1 MVLQGDDDGHE
12 GRDGRRRGLPSEAS
26 GGRYATH
33 CWALTRPLGRLG
45 RHRLVSGGAIAQQWL
60 VQELREHL
68 VGHHLLRRAREPRPL
83 RLPLLLLL
91 LLLLLPL
98 PLLLLLRGPVATG
111 ANGMRRR
118 ALRRRRATATRTGG
132 LRRVDGAA
140 RAGDF
145 GHYVECT
152 GRTTGVQAV
161 GSAAATSSGH
171 SRGAGPTE
179 TREGWGREA
188 PFLVQNRRAGTWLA
202 GLRRS
207 DAVSKCQNC
216 PPIIFGTCNYA
227 DFRGNFSSRGNFIT
241 GQCIGTL
248 LIQRRSSHHHSIDG
262 YTVKQRLRT
271 SVSIRGHAAGVT
283 DRGEDVRAPFGYRS
297 EGER

>member
-140 RAGDF
+140 WAGDF
-145 GHYVECT
+145 GHYVEGT

-248 LIQRRSSHHHSIDG
+248 LFQRRSSHHHSLDD

>member
-132 LRRVDGAA
+132 ASARRRSSMGRRFRALRRV
-140 RAGDF
+140 
-145 GHYVECT
+145 H
-152 GRTTGVQAV
+152 RTNYG
-161 GSAAATSSGH
+161 
-171 SRGAGPTE
+171 GAG
-179 TREGWGREA
+179 GRVCGGDE
-188 PFLVQNRRAGTWLA
+188 
-202 GLRRS
+202 
-207 DAVSKCQNC
+207 
-216 PPIIFGTCNYA
+216 FGTLPRCGANRNA
-227 DFRGNFSSRGNFIT
+227 GGMGPRG
-241 GQCIGTL
+241 
-248 LIQRRSSHHHSIDG
+248 
-262 YTVKQRLRT
+262 TVSCTK
-271 SVSIRGHAAGVT
+271 
-283 DRGEDVRAPFGYRS
+283 P
-297 EGER
+297 

>member
-1 MVLQGDDDGHE
+1 MLSHMNIGDPE
-12 GRDGRRRGLPSEAS
+12 
-26 GGRYATH
+26 RY
-33 CWALTRPLGRLG
+33 
-45 RHRLVSGGAIAQQWL
+45 
-60 VQELREHL
+60 
-68 VGHHLLRRAREPRPL
+68 
-83 RLPLLLLL
+83 
-91 LLLLLPL
+91 
-98 PLLLLLRGPVATG
+98 VATRKLCELL
-111 ANGMRRR
+111 NWMSRMRLF
-118 ALRRRRATATRTGG
+118 ACFGSMLKSDAT
-132 LRRVDGAA
+132 
-140 RAGDF
+140 
-145 GHYVECT
+145 
-152 GRTTGVQAV
+152 
-161 GSAAATSSGH
+161 
-171 SRGAGPTE
+171 GPTE

-248 LIQRRSSHHHSIDG
+248 LFQRRSSHYHSIDD

>member
-1 MVLQGDDDGHE
+1 MTT
-12 GRDGRRRGLPSEAS
+12 RAS
-26 GGRYATH
+26 TRASTRSP
-33 CWALTRPLGRLG
+33 ASMRPL
-45 RHRLVSGGAIAQQWL
+45 
-60 VQELREHL
+60 
-68 VGHHLLRRAREPRPL
+68 
-83 RLPLLLLL
+83 
-91 LLLLLPL
+91 
-98 PLLLLLRGPVATG
+98 ATTTT
-111 ANGMRRR
+111 A
-118 ALRRRRATATRTGG
+118 AAAAATACATATATAARARCDRCERGATAGSTETTGDGYGDRG

-140 RAGDF
+140 WAGDF

-152 GRTTGVQAV
+152 GRTTRVQAV
-161 GSAAATSSGH
+161 GFAAVTSSGH

-179 TREGWGREA
+179 TWEGWGREA

-248 LIQRRSSHHHSIDG
+248 LFQRRSSHYHSIDD

>member
-118 ALRRRRATATRTGG
+118 ALRRRRATATRTG
-132 LRRVDGAA
+132 
-140 RAGDF
+140 
-145 GHYVECT
+145 
-152 GRTTGVQAV
+152 
-161 GSAAATSSGH
+161 
-171 SRGAGPTE
+171 
-179 TREGWGREA
+179 
-188 PFLVQNRRAGTWLA
+188 
-202 GLRRS
+202 
-207 DAVSKCQNC
+207 
-216 PPIIFGTCNYA
+216 
-227 DFRGNFSSRGNFIT
+227 
-241 GQCIGTL
+241 QCIGTL
-248 LIQRRSSHHHSIDG
+248 LFQRRSSHYHSIDD

>member
-140 RAGDF
+140 RAGDY

-152 GRTTGVQAV
+152 GRTTRVQAV
-161 GSAAATSSGH
+161 VFAAATSSGH

-179 TREGWGREA
+179 TQEGWGREA

-207 DAVSKCQNC
+207 DAASKCQNC

-248 LIQRRSSHHHSIDG
+248 LFQRRSSHYHSIDD

>member
-60 VQELREHL
+60 VDREHDYASIYASIYAISCFDAPSCHDRYCCCCCCY
-68 VGHHLLRRAREPRPL
+68 GLRYCYRYCRAGPL
-83 RLPLLLLL
+83 RQVRTGCDGGLYGDDGRR
-91 LLLLLPL
+91 
-98 PLLLLLRGPVATG
+98 LRG
-111 ANGMRRR
+111 
-118 ALRRRRATATRTGG
+118 TGG

-152 GRTTGVQAV
+152 GRTTRVQAV
-161 GSAAATSSGH
+161 WFAAATSSGH

-202 GLRRS
+202 GLRRG

-227 DFRGNFSSRGNFIT
+227 DFRGNFHHGAISSRGNVSGHCCSSADRVI
-241 GQCIGTL
+241 ITL
-248 LIQRRSSHHHSIDG
+248 LMTTQ
-262 YTVKQRLRT
+262 
-271 SVSIRGHAAGVT
+271 
-283 DRGEDVRAPFGYRS
+283 
-297 EGER
+297 

>member
-98 PLLLLLRGPVATG
+98 PLLLLLRGPAATG

-145 GHYVECT
+145 GHYVEGT

-179 TREGWGREA
+179 TQEGWGREA

-248 LIQRRSSHHHSIDG
+248 LFQRRSSHYHSIDD

>member
-1 MVLQGDDDGHE
+1 MAPTTAAAV
-12 GRDGRRRGLPSEAS
+12 A
-26 GGRYATH
+26 AT
-33 CWALTRPLGRLG
+33 AAAAAAAT
-45 RHRLVSGGAIAQQWL
+45 AA
-60 VQELREHL
+60 
-68 VGHHLLRRAREPRPL
+68 RARCDRCERD
-83 RLPLLLLL
+83 
-91 LLLLLPL
+91 
-98 PLLLLLRGPVATG
+98 
-111 ANGMRRR
+111 
-118 ALRRRRATATRTGG
+118 ATAGTTETTGDGYEDKGG

-145 GHYVECT
+145 GHYVEGT

-248 LIQRRSSHHHSIDG
+248 LIQRRSSHHHSFDG
-262 YTVKQRLRT
+262 
-271 SVSIRGHAAGVT
+271 
-283 DRGEDVRAPFGYRS
+283 
-297 EGER
+297 

>member
-1 MVLQGDDDGHE
+1 MSLTRPRLLGRVNNRWRQQTLIGSSGYMVLQGDDDGHE

-83 RLPLLLLL
+83 RLPLLLRL

-161 GSAAATSSGH
+161 GSAVATSSGH
-171 SRGAGPTE
+171 SRGAGQQK
-179 TREGWGREA
+179 RGRDGAERHR
-188 PFLVQNRRAGTWLA
+188 FLYKTV
-202 GLRRS
+202 GLELGS
-207 DAVSKCQNC
+207 PV
-216 PPIIFGTCNYA
+216 
-227 DFRGNFSSRGNFIT
+227 
-241 GQCIGTL
+241 
-248 LIQRRSSHHHSIDG
+248 
-262 YTVKQRLRT
+262 
-271 SVSIRGHAAGVT
+271 
-283 DRGEDVRAPFGYRS
+283 
-297 EGER
+297 

>member
-98 PLLLLLRGPVATG
+98 PLLLLLRGPEATG
-111 ANGMRRR
+111 TKGRRRR

-140 RAGDF
+140 WAGDC
-145 GHYVECT
+145 GQYAECT
-152 GRTTGVQAV
+152 GRTTRMQEV
-161 GSAAATSSGH
+161 GFTATTGSTRC
-171 SRGAGPTE
+171 RGAGPTG
-179 TREGWGREA
+179 TREGRGREA
-188 PFLVQNRRAGTWLA
+188 PG
-202 GLRRS
+202 
-207 DAVSKCQNC
+207 
-216 PPIIFGTCNYA
+216 YA
-227 DFRGNFSSRGNFIT
+227 
-241 GQCIGTL
+241 Q
-248 LIQRRSSHHHSIDG
+248 
-262 YTVKQRLRT
+262 K
-271 SVSIRGHAAGVT
+271 
-283 DRGEDVRAPFGYRS
+283 P
-297 EGER
+297 